1 MLRHY
6 CFPMFFLFVP
16 LLIGCQNSGAKFPPT
31 EMVEGTILLDGAPVP
46 KASITFI
53 PSGGDGEIA
62 SGFSDEQGKFAVSS
76 QNGAPGKGA
85 KIGEYRVTVSQSEIT
100 YTPSP
105 TDPEAGT
112 TTAKELLPAVYQNK
126 EKTPLNVSIQKGK
139 NIVKLELTKSP

>member
-1 MLRHY
+1 
-6 CFPMFFLFVP
+6 MFFLFVL
-16 LLIGCQNSGAKFPPT
+16 LLIGCQGGGSKYPPT
-31 EMVEGTILLDGAPVP
+31 EMVDGTILLDGAPIP

-62 SGFSDEQGKFAVSS
+62 SGFSDEQGKFVISS

-85 KIGEYRVTVSQSEIT
+85 KIGEYRVTVSQAEVT

-112 TTAKELLPAVYQNK
+112 TTAKELLPKVYQDK
-126 EKTPLNVSIQKGK
+126 EKTPLSVSIQKGK
-139 NIVKLELTKSP
+139 NNIKLELTKSP